1 MNYKFQN
8 LPRVKLSVSR
18 NLERLL
24 SQERQD
30 EIRAKNPDKPVYSA
44 ETGFKT
50 EHFGSL
56 VETAEAL
63 DYTKIAGF
71 SVANFRNGKRA
82 SDNIESLNPV
92 IILDVDSKYKE
103 YEITI
108 DEMKEKLEALNISAL
123 ILPTASHTAE
133 LNRFRVIIP
142 TEKSFELNVSYDYCK
157 SDYNVYI
164 DKFVY
169 LLKLDPVKIRETLD
183 NARYSPAQFY
193 YGSAPDTAA
202 TFSQGKSFDNS
213 QILDV
218 VYKERE
224 RINSDVKL
232 KNQEKDY
239 LAVKGEIE
247 VYIKNQDENLSKLD
261 IVVDNDKDLTR
272 TVFKNINSTIGYT
285 GSCETSMP

>member
-1 MNYKFQN
+1 M
-8 LPRVKLSVSR
+8 SVSR
-18 NLERLL
+18 NLDRLSPEER
-24 SQERQD
+24 
-30 EIRAKNPDKPVYSA
+30 IKKIKAKNPDKPVYSA

>member
-1 MNYKFQN
+1 M
-8 LPRVKLSVSR
+8 
-18 NLERLL
+18 
-24 SQERQD
+24 
-30 EIRAKNPDKPVYSA
+30 
-44 ETGFKT
+44 
-50 EHFGSL
+50 
-56 VETAEAL
+56 ETAEAL

-82 SDNIESLNPV
+82 SNNIESLNPV

-142 TEKSFELNVSYDYCK
+142 TEKSFELNVSYDYWK

-164 DKFVY
+164 DKFVD

-193 YGSAPDTAA
+193 YGSAPDTTA
-202 TFSQGKSFDNS
+202 TFSQGKPFDNS
-213 QILDV
+213 QILDA

-224 RINSDVKL
+224 QINTDIKL

-239 LAVKGEIE
+239 RAAKSEIE
-247 VYIKNQDENLSKLD
+247 IYANNQDEDLSKFD
-261 IVVDNDKDLTR
+261 IGVDNDKALTR
-272 TVFKNINSTIGYT
+272 TVFKNINSTIDILEAAKLRCPNSKILREGRYQILYT
-285 GSCETSMP
+285 GDSECDGNKNLIASRGVFNFAK